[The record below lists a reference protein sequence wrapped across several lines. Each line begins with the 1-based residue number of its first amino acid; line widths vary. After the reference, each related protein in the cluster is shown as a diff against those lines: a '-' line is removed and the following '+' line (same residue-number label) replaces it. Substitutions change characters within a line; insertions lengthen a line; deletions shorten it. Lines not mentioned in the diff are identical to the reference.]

1 LAERQSPDFAGPET
15 GSHPH
20 HHRAIKIERRLHFK
34 VSINVRNSARNK
46 LLCGGALLLSS
57 LLPAAQVSTPAST
70 MSLLQD
76 AAQAM
81 TAGKLARAET
91 DLQTVLRATP
101 DDYRAL
107 DLLGV
112 VRILQHR
119 DIEAEQFFR
128 RAVKKNEDFAPAHAH
143 LGLLYFQKG
152 RADEAVPQLREAL
165 RIDSGRT
172 DALNALVQILRDQ
185 SKTAAAAGDL
195 RRSLGLLQ
203 EARNYAPDN
212 PDVQFEWGATAL
224 QLSLWQDAIAAF
236 QQTLKLRHD
245 DPVALYSLGR
255 AFLGEWKF
263 EDARQQFARYVEARP
278 DDAAGHCAL
287 GMTLAA
293 LESTQEARA
302 QFERAILLAPE
313 QTESYFRLGLIELNM
328 KDLDE
333 AATNFRQVLTRD
345 SKHAGALSALG
356 RVAFEQ
362 KHYSDAIDLLQRA
375 ITTDDSLREAHY
387 YLGMTFF
394 RVGRKEEAGNQLQV
408 ATRLEHDE
416 AQHRRTV
423 LQIQDVPGDH

>member
-1 LAERQSPDFAGPET
+1 
-15 GSHPH
+15 
-20 HHRAIKIERRLHFK
+20 
-34 VSINVRNSARNK
+34 
-46 LLCGGALLLSS
+46 
-57 LLPAAQVSTPAST
+57 

-81 TAGKLARAET
+81 TAGKLTRAEA
-91 DLQTVLRATP
+91 DLQTVLRTAP

-112 VRILQHR
+112 VRVLQHR
-119 DIEAEQFFR
+119 DAEAEQLFR
-128 RAVKKNEDFAPAHAH
+128 RAVQKKADFAPAHAH

-152 RADEAVPQLREAL
+152 RADDAVPQLREAL
-165 RIDSGRT
+165 RIDSART
-172 DALNALVQILRDQ
+172 DASDALVQILRDQ
-185 SKTAAAAGDL
+185 SKTAAAVGDSGKSLELL
-195 RRSLGLLQ
+195 R
-203 EARNYAPDN
+203 EARNHAPNN
-212 PDVQFEWGATAL
+212 PDVQFEFATTAL

-236 QQTLKLRHD
+236 QQTLKLRQN

-278 DDAAGHCAL
+278 DDASGHCAL

-293 LESTQEARA
+293 LERTQEARE
-302 QFERAILLAPE
+302 QFERSIALAPE
-313 QTESYFRLGLIELNM
+313 QTESYFRLALIELNM

-333 AATNFRQVLTRD
+333 AAANFHQVLTHD
-345 SKHAGALSALG
+345 PKHAGSLSGLG

-362 KHYSDAIDLLQRA
+362 KRYPDAIDLLQRA
-375 ITTDDSLREAHY
+375 LAIDDSSREAHY
-387 YLGMTFF
+387 YLGLTFV
-394 RVGRKEEAGNQLQV
+394 RVGRKEAADAQLQI

-423 LQIQDVPGDH
+423 LRIQDGDGVDRNSDPKK

>member
-1 LAERQSPDFAGPET
+1 VP
-15 GSHPH
+15 
-20 HHRAIKIERRLHFK
+20 IK
-34 VSINVRNSARNK
+34 VPINVRNSARNK
-46 LLCGGALLLSS
+46 LLCGGVLLLSS
-57 LLPAAQVSTPAST
+57 LMLAAQVSTPKST

-81 TAGKLARAET
+81 TAGKLPQAET
-91 DLQTVLRATP
+91 DLQAVLGTAP
-101 DDYRAL
+101 GDYRAL

-119 DIEAEQFFR
+119 DVEAEQFFR
-128 RAVKKNEDFAPAHAH
+128 RAVQKNENFAPAHAH

-152 RADEAVPQLREAL
+152 RADDAVPQLREAL
-165 RIDSGRT
+165 RLDSART
-172 DALNALVQILRDQ
+172 DASDALVQILRDQ
-185 SKTAAAAGDL
+185 SKTVAAAGDL

-203 EARNYAPDN
+203 EARNYAPGN
-212 PDVQFEWGATAL
+212 PDLQFDLGTMAL
-224 QLSLWQDAIAAF
+224 QMSLWQDAIVAF
-236 QQTLKLRHD
+236 QQTLKLRQD
-245 DPVALYSLGR
+245 DPMTLYGLGR

-293 LESTQEARA
+293 LENTQEARE
-302 QFERAILLAPE
+302 QFERAIVLAPE

-333 AATNFRQVLTRD
+333 AANNFRQVLTRD

-362 KHYSDAIDLLQRA
+362 KHYPDAIDLLQRA
-375 ITTDDSLREAHY
+375 IASDDSLREAHY

-394 RVGRKEEAGNQLQV
+394 RVGRKEEAGNQLQI

-423 LQIQDVPGDH
+423 LQIPDVGGDHYNLEPKK

>member
-1 LAERQSPDFAGPET
+1 M
-15 GSHPH
+15 
-20 HHRAIKIERRLHFK
+20 
-34 VSINVRNSARNK
+34 RNK
-46 LLCGGALLLSS
+46 LLCGVLLLSS
-57 LLPAAQVSTPAST
+57 LMPLAQVSAPGSAA
-70 MSLLQD
+70 SLLQD

-81 TAGKLARAET
+81 TAGKLTQAET
-91 DLQTVLRATP
+91 DLQTVLRTTP

-112 VRILQHR
+112 VRVLQHR
-119 DIEAEQFFR
+119 DVAAEQLFR
-128 RAVKKNEDFAPAHAH
+128 RAVLKKADFAPAHAH
-143 LGLLYFQKG
+143 LGLLYLQEG
-152 RADEAVPQLREAL
+152 RADDAVPQLREAL
-165 RIDSGRT
+165 RIDSART
-172 DALNALVQILRDQ
+172 DASDALVQILRDQ
-185 SKTAAAAGDL
+185 SKTAAAAGDFAGSLALL
-195 RRSLGLLQ
+195 R

-212 PDVQFEWGATAL
+212 TDVQFEFGTTAL

-236 QQTLKLRHD
+236 QQTSRLRQN

-278 DDAAGHCAL
+278 DDASGHCAL

-293 LESTQEARA
+293 LENTLEARE
-302 QFERAILLAPE
+302 QFERSIALAPE
-313 QTESYFRLGLIELNM
+313 QTESYFRLGLIELNV

-375 ITTDDSLREAHY
+375 MASDDSSREAHY
-387 YLGMTFF
+387 YLGLTFA
-394 RVGRKEEAGNQLQV
+394 RLGRKEEADTQLQI

-416 AQHRRTV
+416 AQQRRMV
-423 LQIQDVPGDH
+423 LRIQDEQGSGDHQNSEPKK